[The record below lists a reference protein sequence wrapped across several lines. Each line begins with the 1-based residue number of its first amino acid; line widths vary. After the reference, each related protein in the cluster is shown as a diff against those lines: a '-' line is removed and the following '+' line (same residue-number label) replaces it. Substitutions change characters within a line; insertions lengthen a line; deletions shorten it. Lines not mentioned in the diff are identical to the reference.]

1 VSPTQAVAADWDRG
15 LTTILERC
23 ARRWSLHIGRLL
35 PCGQSSRVFACTDQR
50 GRAAVIKV
58 VAHEAGAALEAAALR
73 IWNGRGAPR
82 LLGFAGEDGAL
93 LLERLRPGTHLPA
106 GADAQ
111 AIQRV
116 KGTLAGLH
124 GCRPQRGHSF
134 PSLVRFLDSYWDW
147 VLADGQAGTA
157 GLELLD
163 QSRAAAAQLCRSA
176 QQNVLLHGDFIDKN
190 LLLGAGGFVAVD
202 PIPRVGDPCSDV
214 GFYAAY
220 HPPASAIAA
229 RARAFGRA
237 VGYDAER
244 CARWAAVWAA
254 GEAAETWRTD
264 SAELQVWM
272 RSAEARS
279 LLEA

>member
-1 VSPTQAVAADWDRG
+1 MYRPAGRDAV
-15 LTTILERC
+15 L
-23 ARRWSLHIGRLL
+23 
-35 PCGQSSRVFACTDQR
+35 
-50 GRAAVIKV
+50 KV
-58 VAHEAGAALEAAALR
+58 VAHKAGAALEAAALR

-82 LLGFAGEDGAL
+82 LLGFAGEYSAL
-93 LLERLRPGTHLPA
+93 LLERVRPGTHLPA
-106 GADAQ
+106 CADAR

-124 GCRPQRGHSF
+124 ACRPQRGHPF
-134 PSLVRFLDSYWDW
+134 LSLVRFLDSYWDW
-147 VLADGQAGTA
+147 VLADGETGTA

-163 QSRAAAAQLCRSA
+163 QGRAAAVQLCRSA
-176 QQNVLLHGDFIDKN
+176 QETVLLHGDFIDKN

-214 GFYAAY
+214 GFFAAY
-220 HPPASAIAA
+220 HPPARRIAA

-237 VGYDAER
+237 VGYEAQR
-244 CARWAAVWAA
+244 CARWAAVWAV

-264 SAELQVWM
+264 SAELQAWM
-272 RSAEARS
+272 RSPEARS